1 MKEVAAS
8 TVTCVGAIC
17 VGTFLI
23 TSISPISTLIK
34 VWRKRQ
40 RDHFSFSSTTQ
51 RCPTIAADVIITI
64 KLIAV
69 ETAASVRANGVTTNV
84 ITFISALSTL
94 INIWI
99 GRVGGSHYTKV
110 YKPAGYP
117 SVANVRTY
125 TVDHVRSQSVANETV
140 TVIGSWVV
148 HTHLMACCITNVS
161 RKTLVDV

>member
-1 MKEVAAS
+1 MCRSQLCCYILDHIYQSHQHTHQGLEKE
-8 TVTCVGAIC
+8 
-17 VGTFLI
+17 
-23 TSISPISTLIK
+23 
-34 VWRKRQ
+34 RQ
-40 RDHFSFSSTTQ
+40 RDHFSFSGTTQ

-117 SVANVRTY
+117 SVANVPTQLIM
-125 TVDHVRSQSVANETV
+125 SGLS
-140 TVIGSWVV
+140 
-148 HTHLMACCITNVS
+148 L
-161 RKTLVDV
+161 